1 MLTRLAYESCQFIP
15 TASYA
20 NVSIQTKGYYNIQS
34 LPCINLYHIY
44 IFLLLTDYQLWQ
56 DLDNF
61 NFFLSWSSFI
71 KSLNFSQRNSNSKH
85 LWFINFTQLPCAGYM
100 VFIQELVFM
109 VFFKNIF
116 RYATSYTDKR
126 SIYSGSRDNYKF
138 KLIPAKVICIAK
150 STCICPDLFE
160 ILAKAY
166 CHFAPLVHHK

>member
-1 MLTRLAYESCQFIP
+1 MFSSRNQRKGLVSKTIKTLIKLLTRLAYESCQFIP

-20 NVSIQTKGYYNIQS
+20 NVSNQTKGYYNIQS

-61 NFFLSWSSFI
+61 KFFLSWSSFI
-71 KSLNFSQRNSNSKH
+71 KSLNFSLRNSNSKH

-109 VFFKNIF
+109 VFFQEYFQVCNI
-116 RYATSYTDKR
+116 
-126 SIYSGSRDNYKF
+126 IYR
-138 KLIPAKVICIAK
+138 
-150 STCICPDLFE
+150 
-160 ILAKAY
+160 
-166 CHFAPLVHHK
+166 

>member
-71 KSLNFSQRNSNSKH
+71 KSLNFSLRNSNSKH
-85 LWFINFTQLPCAGYM
+85 LWFINFTQLPWLLCRLHG
-100 VFIQELVFM
+100 
-109 VFFKNIF
+109 
-116 RYATSYTDKR
+116 
-126 SIYSGSRDNYKF
+126 IYSRIGIYGIFSRIFSGMQHHIQIRDRYT
-138 KLIPAKVICIAK
+138 V
-150 STCICPDLFE
+150 DRE
-160 ILAKAY
+160 ITTNLN
-166 CHFAPLVHHK
+166 

>member
-1 MLTRLAYESCQFIP
+1 MFSSRNQRKGLVSKTIKVLILLLTRLAYESCQIIP
-15 TASYA
+15 TASYV

-34 LPCINLYHIY
+34 LPCKNLYHIY

-61 NFFLSWSSFI
+61 FFFLSWSSFI

-109 VFFKNIF
+109 VFFQEYFQVCNI
-116 RYATSYTDKR
+116 
-126 SIYSGSRDNYKF
+126 IYR
-138 KLIPAKVICIAK
+138 
-150 STCICPDLFE
+150 
-160 ILAKAY
+160 
-166 CHFAPLVHHK
+166 